1 MRIRIRNTYHRLP
14 DNSYTR
20 DFGYLAH
27 EKPIFVFVIGVGKFP
42 YLCAQNAAERFVS
55 LCGAGLPAGGGG
67 LAADPAGAEPGA
79 GAG

>member
-1 MRIRIRNTYHRLP
+1 MVIKEI
-14 DNSYTR
+14 
-20 DFGYLAH
+20 FGYLAH
-27 EKPIFVFVIGVGKFP
+27 EKPIFVFVIGVGKFLICVRKMPLP
-42 YLCAQNAAERFVS
+42 YLY